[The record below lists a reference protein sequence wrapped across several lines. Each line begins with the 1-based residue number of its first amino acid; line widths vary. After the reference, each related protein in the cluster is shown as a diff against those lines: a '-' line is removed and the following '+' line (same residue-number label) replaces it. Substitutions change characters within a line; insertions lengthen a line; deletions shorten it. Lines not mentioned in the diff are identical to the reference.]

1 MDWLPSFIG
10 QSVQLLIVSH
20 NYFNQKKKKIK
31 SNCYEQFIIKL
42 YQDLLNNKLKRRLFS
57 KSNW

>member
-20 NYFNQKKKKIK
+20 NYFNKEKKKIK